1 MSDEKY
7 TLKIDPVTRDLVLD
21 DEGVMEIV
29 TGDDVSAQGNNVLVS
44 GVGDTAV
51 GGVMVP
57 HPASPQPVDFHVG
70 AILDQGPP
78 QGWGTQFP
86 LVGP

>member
-29 TGDDVSAQGNNVLVS
+29 TGDDVSAQ
-44 GVGDTAV
+44 AV
-51 GGVMVP
+51 RLTLPRHRIRADNGQEALRADRGRNP
-57 HPASPQPVDFHVG
+57 
-70 AILDQGPP
+70 
-78 QGWGTQFP
+78 
-86 LVGP
+86 